1 MDWFALSLI
10 AMVLYGIQNFIYKI
24 VAEKNLN
31 TGLVLMTGFATAGM
45 LSGILLYL
53 NFVPLTGIHIF
64 VFAAIQASFYLMS
77 RYVKIESFKYLPT
90 VVALPIS
97 RTHFAITALL
107 GIIILKEQYTLST
120 ILGISLF
127 LIVVLILSGS
137 NAKKG
142 ITAPNFR
149 AGFALAVATAIF
161 TTVSELMVKIAAT
174 QYNVLL
180 FMFLSYVW
188 LILPSHLLNLRQ
200 GSNKRNKKPCVVYG
214 FFIGLFNFASFFTVM
229 SALKTGPASV
239 IFPVIGLNMLVTVFL
254 AVIVYHEK
262 ITSRGLM
269 ALILSV
275 IAIILLRH

>member
-107 GIIILKEQYTLST
+107 GIIVLKEQYTLST

-161 TTVSELMVKIAAT
+161 TTVSEFMVKIAAT

-188 LILPSHLLNLRQ
+188 LILPSHLLNLKQ

-239 IFPVIGLNMLVTVFL
+239 IFPVIGLNMLVTVLL

-262 ITSRGLM
+262 ITSRRLM

>member
-31 TGLVLMTGFATAGM
+31 TGLVLMSSFTTAGV
-45 LSGILLYL
+45 LSGVLLYF
-53 NFVPLTGIHIF
+53 NFVPLAGIHIF

-77 RYVKIESFKYLPT
+77 RYVKIESFRYLPT

-107 GIIILKEQYTLST
+107 GIIILKEQYTQNT

-127 LIVVLILSGS
+127 LIVVLILSGN

-161 TTVSELMVKIAAT
+161 TTVSEFMVKIAAT

-188 LILPSHLLNLRQ
+188 LILPSHLLNLKQ
-200 GSNKRNKKPCVVYG
+200 GSSKSNRKSCIVFG
-214 FFIGLFNFASFFTVM
+214 FLIGLFNFASFFTVM

-262 ITSRGLM
+262 ITSRRLV
-269 ALILSV
+269 ALVLSV
-275 IAIILLRH
+275 LAIFLLRQ